1 MARNLFKKGLSG
13 NPKGRP
19 IGIKNRIQYDVAEI
33 LKNNTCNPFEIL
45 AQIANGTLENVKPDS
60 ITVRI
65 RMEAAAELAAYV
77 APKLKAVEF
86 SQAEGSHFTI
96 NINTK
101 PITDDNIDNELP
113 SDEDGE

>member
-19 IGIKNRIQYDVAEI
+19 PGSRNKVYYEVAEI
-33 LKNNTCNPFEIL
+33 LERNECNPFEIL
-45 AQIANGTLENVKPDS
+45 AQIANGQLKKLPKEIVP
-60 ITVRI
+60 VRL
-65 RMEAAAELAAYV
+65 RLDAAAELAAYI

-86 SQAEGSHFTI
+86 SQADGSNFTI
-96 NINTK
+96 NINTQ